1 MKRFPLIA
9 LLSIMLFAAC
19 GGEKRTAAA
28 EAHDAWL
35 MSLNDSIDALRQQA
49 EQANAEITR
58 LHEEVDNILPDFERV
73 DNPRYVEGFTI
84 YKGWSGKYPL
94 TATGMIARVTE
105 SGEMELIAAL
115 NGGRFKSLVV
125 DAGGDNAR
133 TAEVPFDQALNYKA
147 GNLNTVAFT
156 GGKADTVAMTVAMH
170 PDADVMVTFLNG
182 SKVASH
188 KLTGPEKEMIAA
200 TWRLTDTYRR
210 ARLLERELPLIQQK
224 IMIYERKATPR
235 DSLQ

>member
-1 MKRFPLIA
+1 
-9 LLSIMLFAAC
+9 MLFAAC

-49 EQANAEITR
+49 EQANLEISR
-58 LHEEVDNILPDFERV
+58 LHDEVDSLLPDFERV

-84 YKGWSGKYPL
+84 YKGWAGKYPL
-94 TATGMIARVTE
+94 TSTGMIARVTE

-115 NGGRFKSLVV
+115 NGGRFKSLAVE
-125 DAGGDNAR
+125 AGRDQAQ

-147 GNLNTVAFT
+147 GNLNTVAFS

-170 PDADVMVTFLNG
+170 PEADVTVTYLDG
-182 SKVASH
+182 RKVSSH
-188 KLTGPEKEMIAA
+188 KLTAQEKEMIAA

-210 ARLLERELPLIQQK
+210 SRLLERELPLIQQK

>member
-1 MKRFPLIA
+1 M
-9 LLSIMLFAAC
+9 LLLAAC

-35 MSLNDSIDALRQQA
+35 LSLNDSIDALRQQA
-49 EQANAEITR
+49 EEANLEISR
-58 LHEEVDNILPDFERV
+58 LHDEVDSILPEFERV

-84 YKGWSGKYPL
+84 YKGWAGKYPL
-94 TATGMIARVTE
+94 TATGVVARVTE
-105 SGEMELIAAL
+105 SGEMELVAAL
-115 NGGRFKSLVV
+115 KGGRFKALAVE
-125 DAGGDNAR
+125 AGEDRAQ
-133 TAEVPFDQALNYKA
+133 TADVPFDQALNYRA

-156 GGKADTVAMTVAMH
+156 GGKADTVAMTVANNRG
-170 PDADVMVTFLNG
+170 ADVTVTFLDG
-182 SKVASH
+182 GKVAAH
-188 KLTGPEKEMIAA
+188 KLTGAEKEMIAA

-235 DSLQ
+235 DSLH